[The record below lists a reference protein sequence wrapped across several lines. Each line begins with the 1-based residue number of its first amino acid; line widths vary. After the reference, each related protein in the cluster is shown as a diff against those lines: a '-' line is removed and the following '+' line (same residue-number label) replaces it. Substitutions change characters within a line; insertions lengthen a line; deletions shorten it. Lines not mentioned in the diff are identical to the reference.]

1 MATIKNIIQTIF
13 TSQGANNASR
23 DLNTLGRAQTRLG
36 QSSASAGRSFAAQS
50 SGLGGLVAAY
60 AGAAATTFALQQ
72 GFDKLAKSAR
82 AMQTIEGLSSLA
94 GSIAQDGNAI
104 LKSVQQITNS
114 QMTLVESAS
123 QINLAL
129 SAGFN
134 TKQIEG
140 LSEVAIKAS
149 RALGRDLTDAMTR
162 VTRGSAK
169 METELLDELGIYT
182 KIEPATRAYAAA
194 LGRSVTSLSEFERR
208 QAFANAVIAEGQR
221 KFASINTTIPTSAE
235 KIEAFGAKIVDLG
248 TQLGGLLADFVAPLA
263 DFMTNNLTASFASF
277 ALVVSLVASKAIQ
290 VFLGAIEALRERM
303 LASSRAVEN
312 FIRVKLGIAEA
323 ARAATAAV
331 AGLNTATLRGTQAE
345 KNQIAAL
352 QETAKARALTRGEL
366 QQSQK
371 LIGNNIAAL
380 NTEREAFR
388 QNIREAAIARG
399 KLDQAKNMARGARPG
414 DFSDPAEQARNAAIR
429 AANKAIAETRPA
441 ALAAVAALPALRA
454 ELAKLQS
461 AYAATGAA
469 ANGARAQ
476 IAAVAGAVL
485 AFGGKLASNF
495 AAGIGSVLGLV
506 SKIFFFITILQLA
519 GSAIA
524 NFLGYGDDFNSF
536 FIGVGKSIQKY
547 FGIEQSKKIQSVIN
561 GITVGTLQ
569 NLEKTNQELREL
581 ETFQFRER
589 KFLGIEFQVE
599 KTKEDLVK
607 EANSILTTVSTG
619 VADGVQDG
627 ILKGAL
633 SGAALGALSGPWGVA
648 IGAAIGAG
656 FGYFLDSSSN
666 EIEEATTKYGKS
678 IKNRLADQLQG
689 FSTEAAEN
697 AVEALSMLEAKMG
710 KQAMF
715 DPQARAAKDFLETL
729 ILQSAQYSD
738 QLDTISKIVSATG
751 KQSNQVVD
759 QFDFNPIIA
768 RLDYVDEA
776 ILKLNNT
783 ELRLRIANE
792 DSEALKSF
800 FDTVSREL
808 NNVLYRS
815 NSDALKDTIFSKAG
829 LDVSDINTGQLTTLA
844 IGYQDAAKQV
854 AGLTLE
860 QYALGI
866 AASESDNISKLLA
879 KTLVGMGGDT
889 KSLEGVFKSFSGVAL
904 PNIENSFRN
913 TVLQTNEL
921 NSSLLRSGSVLAD
934 TFKGIQDGSL
944 DLEKFGQNFTNI
956 SNSVLLSTRAL
967 PKAQEELNKFSAL
980 VDKLDPNNEAVQ
992 TLKQLIVDEQA
1003 RIDAA
1008 RLNVET
1014 QKELLNILKE
1024 QEKTLKQQ
1032 IQFNEFIKNVTP
1044 KSQNPFETAL
1054 TVFKAGGKNEITS
1067 TVEFLK
1073 TSLSTTAMDAK
1084 TEFESLRT
1092 TLKGIVPELSTDEI
1106 STALSTT
1113 AGNAKILAVSL
1124 QDAGVNVKAL
1134 DDNTLS
1140 FKETFTNAY
1149 GEVRTFYTEVNL
1161 LEASIISLGD
1171 QASKTV
1177 EALQG
1182 IASQTVSEAIVLLNT
1197 EKATA
1202 DERARAADLAKS
1214 ELDLKKLI
1222 VSESSK
1228 QLEAEIALGKAR
1240 GLADRSSESLELL
1253 KLEQELVSSRAA
1265 LEEQASNNRIAAI
1278 ERELTAVQELSQE
1291 RVRSL
1296 EREASLADKRTNLLL
1311 KISEIQVP
1319 EANNPLSI
1327 EAEAITLRA
1336 DQARAQ
1342 FILESIISEEKRRT
1356 AEKEYSLN
1364 LEILREKES
1373 QAERDYQQAEAN
1385 ISAQAKLV
1393 TAQYALARQQ
1403 EQIELDSIREQIRQ
1417 SEAKLIAE
1425 TGILDKEAQLN
1436 RDKINQEIDLESKKA
1451 TAQYDDLIA
1460 RLNLFNGQEDANKA
1474 YFRAWEQV
1482 LTDLKGTSVTIKY
1495 GDDSGNFDVN
1505 TLISDLEAA
1514 RQSTVN
1520 TFEGQRTAAL
1530 ALAEE
1535 ESKLARTRTENELES
1550 STTKLDALTTF
1561 YAARAQL
1568 EREANNITVKQAAAV
1583 AQGAKTAWQAAS
1595 DAVSQLIAKGPE
1607 AAQTAEESI
1616 VSIADNIVGIYS
1628 KVVDVMSSKIQEYRG
1643 IVEQVAADIKRLDAE
1658 ELSAEIKFKVDL
1670 DNLKGEIAMAQEQFK
1685 LESLQTDVRLI
1696 ESKESSGSLTA
1707 IQAAQQVNAKQQ
1719 EILAQ
1724 QIAIEE
1730 LRYSRETEKL
1740 ANEMALLVDQADL
1753 DKAAVDAQAQVQ
1765 ADKIAADLVNVQNLI
1780 DLSTAQV
1787 EAINSENNKL
1797 VQGLAGGY
1805 TNFMRALE
1813 ITLQSGAS
1821 SIGTAVASLGAEVP
1835 DVIAGVIDQTT
1846 IEGISDAFSGV
1857 SDQFVTSAGEALNSI
1872 YDGAE
1877 RSKQQID
1884 SNTDRELTLGTER
1897 MNALTAEHEHKVALL
1912 GKEGQIETEN
1922 AAARMKSAKA
1932 AGDKEKEK
1940 LKELQDKYNEA
1951 IGKLKDAFVNL
1962 IKDVVETIGS
1972 MVTKGLERKVEM
1984 AKVNE
1989 TIANTNLAS
1998 TSEKLSEA
2006 QTKQQDLMQK
2016 ELSLRDEIQESY
2028 KTLAETQKTYIDSL
2042 TGDDRSIKQSS
2053 RVLIDN
2059 ILDQKRKQIDLSRT
2073 INERIRQDTF
2083 VQSLEYRKLSQEQQ
2097 LEEATMIRVAA
2108 EEKLAETQALITQ
2121 ITSLLSGEMFKL
2133 ANSMQTLQQAAGGVN
2148 EVIGM
2153 GSSAG
2158 FGVDQLAGGLKGF
2171 GNQLVN
2177 QLIFGGTGGSN
2188 MFSNAVSGLTNAAKT
2203 LFGAGS
2209 NISKAVGASGSAK
2222 SLAPLTSQRPM
2233 ANPFYGA
2240 GAKAGAAGFWGTA
2253 GAAIG
2258 GGMTGL
2264 GVGNIVGMLTKD
2276 PGMGSSIGGA
2286 IGGALASG
2294 LAIAVPSIFASG
2306 TVLGGIA
2313 SGIGS
2318 ALGMAMNF
2326 AIPVVGA
2333 LVGALIGRLFS
2344 KTPTA
2349 AATGQLTSEGY
2360 TMTSSSE
2367 RKVAGGTAKNLSD
2380 LAGSTLGSM
2389 VDSLKAIGV
2398 QFKDVV
2404 NTSIG
2409 LRKNSITGA
2418 SLEFAGGARFEK
2430 GGSGTSQE
2438 DLQGVAQFYL
2448 DSFVKGLRTG
2458 SLVVDKTVRGAAD
2471 LQSAIDKFVKEDQ
2484 GTKTVERLKEVLDYA
2499 AGFSD
2504 ILAKL
2509 GEAVPVTME
2518 DALSQVVEG
2527 ARAAA
2532 NGAAAQYSELKAK
2545 AADVFGTASAQY
2557 DTLNKKLKA
2566 NALAQL
2572 GLAKGSDGIIRSVTK
2587 ANEELNAGTIA
2598 IVNILEGIGAFDTAL
2613 IAAGFAA
2620 SEAASIID
2628 IALTTQLTDFIG
2640 AIGENLQN
2648 SIDILKNPAIQS
2660 AIELEAIIANAADR
2674 NKQAEG
2680 VLAGLRSSERR
2691 ISESN
2696 IDKAIDN
2703 VAKSLELGALEV
2715 EKYLE
2720 SLNIEQLKAVVA
2732 DEERI
2737 DAATRL
2743 AASSRLVAIEDQD
2756 RATAAKQFIKVS
2768 REFNKGLAD
2777 ITKSSAVPQFV
2788 QQATSVIE
2796 VAELLG
2802 KNSIDQFSI
2811 DFANLINAIGRG
2823 ENISSNF
2830 ETAIAGLNAQIS
2842 EGTITY
2848 TDLVGALDLL
2858 QSTALDSIQV
2868 LADLV
2873 SSVDETTSQIYDLYS
2888 TSLDSLLTSTEEVGS
2903 SFNDL
2908 LDGFKDKTQ
2917 SVLGLFDDTLK
2928 SVAESGNKLYTL
2940 RDNAK
2945 EAFDTAAK
2953 AVAEFE
2959 KTNKLTGRTV
2969 AAVTAELTSVGT
2981 QIATL
2986 SSKPFDFASFLNLG
3000 SLSSKQRL
3008 LQAELSKLTTVQ
3020 EDYNKLIADRAAAE
3034 KDYLFA
3040 NKTVTDLEAS
3050 TTSKLLDSRI
3060 KESETVQEV
3069 NSAALEFVSSQKDLQ
3084 DITQLLTSANFNL
3097 NQARFE
3103 ERDRVVQVSEALRDL
3118 TIIAGNLVA
3127 EATSIS
3133 TTDINKVKEQAKL
3146 AAEIQYGT
3154 SATTQITAAVNQAVA
3169 EFNSLKAVATSVTT
3183 VVNSTVGVGTTFA
3196 NAVKSTS
3203 DTLKIYDSLLTD
3215 SFEGY
3220 TKTISGYVTNINAIL
3235 KTSFD
3240 ATDTTNFN
3248 GFITNLNKTQDA
3260 LQLLS
3265 PTLNQLLADS
3275 KLGVIA
3281 GVTQSIGESVGT
3293 FQNNIITAVNGLLD
3307 AFSPARKS
3315 KVDEFRAA
3323 LDQFD
3328 KIGITINA
3336 TGGLKDALANSSSNA
3351 NSLTTNLTTLVSN
3364 FSSLSTEVAKLNDT
3378 TNATTKVVTPGQLS
3392 QAKSKIA
3399 EIATALQ
3406 NAWNSVVFTVSTNLG
3421 TGITVNANVNAGSA
3435 LTTNDRG
3442 NLKSI
3447 ATNSGKF
3454 PAIKALGEA
3463 GYSAGSMPGAAAAF
3477 AEGGYVQ
3484 GTGSG
3489 TSDSIP
3495 AKLSNGEY
3503 VIKAST
3509 VSRLGKNLL
3518 DDINSTGS
3526 IGVSLSK
3533 MGRRGD
3539 NLVAHINPEEAR
3551 MLRSNGGSGTYNPN
3565 TGLLEFFNNDG
3576 GAYGGLFE
3584 TQEID
3589 KLVNSFSSIRLPS
3602 TIEQLNGVS
3611 GFARM
3616 DGTVPA
3622 NANSTGKI
3630 YPWNPGTIK
3639 NLALFDYDNLIR
3651 LMSASTIISSRP
3663 AEARGFGGI
3672 AGLSYGIGDPDQYMN
3687 SNNIVMRSNG
3697 GLVVSHG
3704 PTNGAPVGVGPE
3716 GYGKNTNKYN
3726 GGLAARLNQTVRL
3739 ANHLFGTLPI
3749 SANVNSTGISR
3760 AVISDYVKSLN
3771 NRDKM
3776 FFDFYMLKSDSAIN
3790 RTSPFAGIG
3799 SMTSM
3804 LKDERYSEIFTGGN
3818 QFGTYHGTYGEAA
3831 PARPVVDTSNPFSNS
3846 SLTAGGYQ
3854 VRQGNGNLNESQIR
3868 ERFFSA
3874 GGLVTSPRD
3883 SVSAMLEPGEFV
3895 LRKQA
3900 VDRMGLD
3907 NAIRLNSTGDAGGDI
3922 EVEVN
3927 INNNGT
3933 SQTTIGT
3940 PEVRRENGKIV
3951 VDIILEDLRTN
3962 GPINRQIRSIR

>member
-1 MATIKNIIQTIF
+1 LATITNIIQTIF

-50 SGLGGLVAAY
+50 AGLGGLVAAY

-235 KIEAFGAKIVDLG
+235 KIEAFGAKIIDLG

-263 DFMTNNLTASFASF
+263 DFMTNNLTASFAAF
-277 ALVVSLVASKAIQ
+277 GLVVSLIASKAIQ
-290 VFLGAIEALRERM
+290 VFLGAIAALRESM

-312 FIRVKLGIAEA
+312 FIRIKLGLAEA
-323 ARAATAAV
+323 ARVATAAV

-345 KNQIAAL
+345 KNQLAGL

-366 QQSQK
+366 QQSEK
-371 LIGNNIAAL
+371 LIGNNITAL
-380 NTEREAFR
+380 NAERDAFR

-429 AANKAIAETRPA
+429 AANRAIAETRPA

-454 ELAKLQS
+454 QLTQLQT

-469 ANGARAQ
+469 ASGARAQ
-476 IAAVAGAVL
+476 IAAFAGAAL
-485 AFGGKLASNF
+485 AFVGRVGSNF

-506 SKIFFFITILQLA
+506 SKIFFFITIIQLA

-524 NFLGYGDDFNSF
+524 NFLGYGDDFNAF

-561 GITVGTLQ
+561 GITVGTLE

-581 ETFQFRER
+581 ESFKFTER

-599 KTKEDLVK
+599 KTKEQLVK
-607 EANSILTTVSTG
+607 EADSILTTVSTG
-619 VADGVQDG
+619 VSDGIVDG
-627 ILKGAL
+627 ILTGAGI
-633 SGAALGALSGPWGVA
+633 GAGLGAFFGPVGVA
-648 IGAAIGAG
+648 IGAGIGAG
-656 FGYFLDSSSN
+656 LGYFLDSSSN
-666 EIEEATTKYGKS
+666 EIEEATNKYGET
-678 IKNRLADQLQG
+678 IKNRLSSQLEG
-689 FSTEAAEN
+689 FSAEAAEN
-697 AVEALSMLEAKMG
+697 AVQALSILEERMG

-759 QFDFNPIIA
+759 QFDFKTVSA
-768 RLDYVDEA
+768 QLDYIDEA
-776 ILKLNNT
+776 ILKINNI

-792 DSEALKSF
+792 DSTALEDF
-800 FDTVSREL
+800 FSSIDYEITNVKPLAEVL
-808 NNVLYRS
+808 NIDS
-815 NSDALKDTIFSKAG
+815 KTINSGVIE
-829 LDVSDINTGQLTTLA
+829 
-844 IGYQDAAKQV
+844 Y
-854 AGLTLE
+854 
-860 QYALGI
+860 
-866 AASESDNISKLLA
+866 ASEQLQILRSALEEVGKPISLTDFISEAQANGISDRAVRIAESLV
-879 KTLVGMGGDT
+879 KTGKTYKDFENAVNTANAPLQLGD
-889 KSLEGVFKSFSGVAL
+889 
-904 PNIENSFRN
+904 IFRN

-934 TFKGIQDGSL
+934 TFKGIQDGNL

-956 SNSVLLSTRAL
+956 SNSVILSTRAL
-967 PKAQEELNKFSAL
+967 PKAQEELNKFSSI
-980 VDKLDPNNEAVQ
+980 VQGLDLSTQDAAVL
-992 TLKQLIVDEQA
+992 TQLIADEQA

-1008 RLNVET
+1008 KLNVET
-1014 QKELLNILKE
+1014 QKELLSVLKE

-1032 IQFNEFIKNVTP
+1032 VQFNEFIKNITP
-1044 KSQNPFETAL
+1044 KSQNPFEAAL
-1054 TVFKAGGKNEITS
+1054 TLSKAGGKNEITS

-1073 TSLSTTAMDAK
+1073 TSLSDTAMNAK

-1092 TLKGIVPELSTDEI
+1092 TLRGIAPELSTDEI
-1106 STALSTT
+1106 STALSTS
-1113 AGNAKILAVSL
+1113 AGNAKTLAVSL
-1124 QDAGVNVKAL
+1124 RDAGVNVRAL

-1140 FKETFTNAY
+1140 FVETFENAK
-1149 GEVRTFYTEVNL
+1149 GGITTTTTTVNL
-1161 LEASIISLGD
+1161 LEAATMSLGD
-1171 QASKTV
+1171 RASKTV

-1202 DERARAADLAKS
+1202 VEREKVVNLANL
-1214 ELDLKKLI
+1214 ELSLKRLI
-1222 VSESSK
+1222 VAESAN
-1228 QLEAEIALGKAR
+1228 QLNAEIALGKAR
-1240 GLADRSSESLELL
+1240 EAADRSSESLELL

-1265 LEEQASNNRIAAI
+1265 LEEQASNNRIAGI

-1291 RVRSL
+1291 RVSSL
-1296 EREASLADKRTNLLL
+1296 EKEAALANKRSSILL
-1311 KISEIQVP
+1311 KISEVQVP

-1327 EAEAITLRA
+1327 EAEAISLRA
-1336 DQARAQ
+1336 EQARTQ
-1342 FILESIISEEKRRT
+1342 FTLESRISEVKRIT

-1364 LEILREKES
+1364 LQILRERES
-1373 QAERDYQQAEAN
+1373 QAERDYQQANAN

-1393 TAQYALARQQ
+1393 TAQYELARQQ

-1417 SEAKLIAE
+1417 SGAKLFGENA
-1425 TGILDKEAQLN
+1425 ILDREAQLA
-1436 RDKINQEIDLESKKA
+1436 RDRINQEIDLESKKA

-1460 RLNLFNGQEDANKA
+1460 RLNLFQAQEDANSI
-1474 YFRAWEQV
+1474 YFKAWEQV
-1482 LTDLKGTSVTIKY
+1482 LTELKGTSVTVAY

-1505 TLISDLEAA
+1505 TLISDLEDA
-1514 RQSTVN
+1514 RQSTAA
-1520 TFEGQRTAAL
+1520 TFEDQRTAAL

-1535 ESKLARTRTENELES
+1535 ESNLIRNRTVAELAS
-1550 STTKLDALTTF
+1550 SQTKLNALETF

-1568 EREANNITVKQAAAV
+1568 ERQANNITVKQAAAV

-1607 AAQTAEESI
+1607 AAQTAEESMI
-1616 VSIADNIVGIYS
+1616 NIADSIIDIYS

-1658 ELSAEIKFKVDL
+1658 ELSAELKFKVDL
-1670 DNLKGEIAMAQEQFK
+1670 EGLKSDLAMAQEQFK

-1696 ESKESSGSLTA
+1696 EAKESSGSLTA
-1707 IQAAQQVNAKQQ
+1707 IQAAEQVNAKQQ
-1719 EILAQ
+1719 EILTQ

-1730 LRYSRETEKL
+1730 LRYYRETEKL
-1740 ANEMALLVDQADL
+1740 ANELALLVDQAEL
-1753 DKAAVDAQAQVQ
+1753 DKNMIDAQAQLQ

-1780 DLSTAQV
+1780 DKSRAEVKALNDENAKYITAV
-1787 EAINSENNKL
+1787 NTENN
-1797 VQGLAGGY
+1797 
-1805 TNFMRALE
+1805 NFMLALAK
-1813 ITLQSGAS
+1813 TLYSGAA
-1821 SIGTAVASLGAEVP
+1821 SIGEAAASLGAKVP

-1846 IEGISDAFSGV
+1846 IAGISDAFSGV
-1857 SDQFVTSAGEALNSI
+1857 SDQFVTSAGEALTSI

-1877 RSKQQID
+1877 RSKEQID
-1884 SNTDRELTLGTER
+1884 SNLDRELTLGTER
-1897 MNALTAEHEHKVALL
+1897 MNGITAEHEHKVALL
-1912 GKEGQIETEN
+1912 GKEGQIETEQ

-1932 AGDKEKEK
+1932 AGNKEKEK
-1940 LKELQDKYNEA
+1940 LDELQDKFNEA
-1951 IGKLKDAFVNL
+1951 IGKLKDAFVSL

-1989 TIANTNLAS
+1989 TIANTNLAA

-2006 QTKQQDLMQK
+2006 QSKQQDLMQK
-2016 ELSLRDEIQESY
+2016 EISLRDEIQESY

-2059 ILDQKRKQIDLSRT
+2059 ILDQKRKQIDLSKT

-2083 VQSLEYRKLSQEQQ
+2083 VQTLEYRKLSQEQQ
-2097 LEEATMIRVAA
+2097 LEEATIIRVAA

-2133 ANSMQTLQQAAGGVN
+2133 ANSLQALQQAAGGVN
-2148 EVIGM
+2148 ETIGM
-2153 GSSAG
+2153 GAKSG
-2158 FGVDQLAGGLKGF
+2158 FGMQDLAGGLEGF
-2171 GNQLVN
+2171 GNKLVN
-2177 QLIFGGTGGSN
+2177 QLIFGGTGGGN
-2188 MFSNAVSGLTNAAKT
+2188 MFSNAVTSLTNAAKS

-2209 NISKAVGASGSAK
+2209 NISKAVGASGSVK

-2240 GAKAGAAGFWGTA
+2240 GAKAGAAGA
-2253 GAAIG
+2253 GFFKTVGSAIG
-2258 GGMTGL
+2258 GAFQGF
-2264 GVGNIVGMLTKD
+2264 GVGQLVGALTKD

-2286 IGGALASG
+2286 IGGAIST
-2294 LAIAVPSIFASG
+2294 IFASKLVTAPIIG
-2306 TVLGGIA
+2306 ALS
-2313 SGIGS
+2313 SGIG
-2318 ALGMAMNF
+2318 AAIGMAATF
-2326 AIPVVGA
+2326 VVPVLGAIA
-2333 LVGALIGRLFS
+2333 GALIGRLFS

-2349 AATGQLTSEGY
+2349 SATGQLTSEGFA
-2360 TMTSSSE
+2360 MTSSYE

-2380 LAGSTLGSM
+2380 IAGSTLGGV
-2389 VDSLKAIGV
+2389 VDSLKAVGV

-2404 NTSIG
+2404 STSIG

-2438 DLQGVAQFYL
+2438 DIQGIAQFYL

-2458 SLVVDKTVRGAAD
+2458 SLVVEKTVRGAAD

-2484 GTKTVERLKEVLDYA
+2484 GTKTIERLKEVLDYA

-2504 ILAKL
+2504 MLDKL
-2509 GEAVPVTME
+2509 GEAVPVTMG
-2518 DALSQVVEG
+2518 DALNQVVEG

-2532 NGAAAQYSELKAK
+2532 NAAAAQYSDLKAK
-2545 AADVFGTASAQY
+2545 AVDVFGTASAQY

-2572 GLAKGSDGIIRSVTK
+2572 GLAKGSDGIIRSVSK
-2587 ANEELNAGTIA
+2587 ANEELNAGTLA
-2598 IVNILEGIGAFDTAL
+2598 IVNIVESIGAFDVAL
-2613 IAAGFAA
+2613 VAAGFAA
-2620 SEAASIID
+2620 SEAANIID
-2628 IALTTQLTDFIG
+2628 IALNTQLTDFIG
-2640 AIGENLQN
+2640 AIGENLKN
-2648 SIDILKNPAIQS
+2648 SIDILKNPAVQS
-2660 AIELEAIIANAADR
+2660 AIELEAIIANAAER

-2732 DEERI
+2732 DEARI

-2756 RATAAKQFIKVS
+2756 RATAAKQFVKVS
-2768 REFNKGLAD
+2768 REFNKGLAE

-2796 VAELLG
+2796 IAQLLG
-2802 KNSIDQFSI
+2802 RNSIDQFSI
-2811 DFANLINAIGRG
+2811 DFASLINAIGRG

-2830 ETAIAGLNAQIS
+2830 ETAIAGLNGQLSA
-2842 EGTITY
+2842 GTITY
-2848 TDLVGALDLL
+2848 TELVGALDLL

-2873 SSVDETTSQIYDLYS
+2873 SSVEETTSQIYDLYS

-2953 AVAEFE
+2953 AVSEFE
-2959 KTNKLTGRTV
+2959 KANKLTGRTV
-2969 AAVTAELTSVGT
+2969 TQVTTELASVSS
-2981 QIATL
+2981 QIASL
-2986 SSKPFDFASFLNLG
+2986 SSKPFDFAAFLNLG

-3020 EDYNKLIADRAAAE
+3020 EEYGKLIADRTKAE
-3034 KDYLFA
+3034 QDSLFA
-3040 NKTVTDLEAS
+3040 AKTVTDLEAS
-3050 TTSKLLDSRI
+3050 ANSKLLDTRI

-3069 NSAALEFVSSQKDLQ
+3069 KNAALEFVTSQKDLQ
-3084 DITQLLTSANFNL
+3084 DITQLLTAANFNL

-3127 EATSIS
+3127 EATSINA
-3133 TTDINKVKEQAKL
+3133 TDVNKVQAQAKL
-3146 AAEIQYGT
+3146 AAEIAYGT

-3169 EFNSLKAVATSVTT
+3169 EFNSLKAVASSVTSV
-3183 VVNSTVGVGTTFA
+3183 VNTTVGVGTTFA

-3215 SFEGY
+3215 SFVGY

-3240 ATDTTNFN
+3240 NTDTTNFT

-3315 KVDEFRAA
+3315 KVDEFRTA
-3323 LDQFD
+3323 LDNFD
-3328 KIGITINA
+3328 KIGTTINA
-3336 TGGLKDALANSSSNA
+3336 TGGLKDALANSSANA

-3378 TNATTKVVTPGQLS
+3378 TNATTKVVTPGSLS
-3392 QAKSKIA
+3392 QARAKIT
-3399 EIATALQ
+3399 ELATALQ
-3406 NAWNSVVFTVSTNLG
+3406 TAWNSVQFQVNTNLG

-3447 ATNSGKF
+3447 ATNSGRF
-3454 PAIKALGEA
+3454 PAITALGTA
-3463 GYSAGSMPGAAAAF
+3463 GYTAGTMPGAAAAF

-3526 IGVSLSK
+3526 IGLSLSK

-3539 NLVAHINPEEAR
+3539 SLVAHINPKEAR
-3551 MLRSNGGSGTYNPN
+3551 MLRENGGSGTYNPN

-3589 KLVNSFSSIRLPS
+3589 KLVNSFTNMPS
-3602 TIEQLNGVS
+3602 TIEQTNGVS

-3616 DGTVPA
+3616 DGTLPA
-3622 NANSTGKI
+3622 NADSTGKI
-3630 YPWNPGTIK
+3630 YPWNPGASK
-3639 NLALFDYDNLIR
+3639 NLALFDYANLIK
-3651 LMSASTIISSRP
+3651 LMSAATTISSRP

-3672 AGLSYGIGDPDQYMN
+3672 TGLSYGIADPDQYMN
-3687 SNNIVMRSNG
+3687 NNNIVMRSNG
-3697 GLVVSHG
+3697 GAILSHD

-3716 GYGKNTNKYN
+3716 GYGNNRNKYN

-3739 ANHLFGTLPI
+3739 ANHMYGTLPI
-3749 SANVNSTGISR
+3749 SASVDSTGISR

-3771 NRDKM
+3771 NRQKM
-3776 FFDFYMLKSDSAIN
+3776 FFDFYMLKSGSANN
-3790 RTSPFAGIG
+3790 RTAPFTGI
-3799 SMTSM
+3799 STINTL
-3804 LKDERYSEIFTGGN
+3804 LKDERYSENFLGGD
-3818 QFGTYHGTYGEAA
+3818 QFGSFSGTYGEAA

-3846 SLTAGGYQ
+3846 SLTAGNYS
-3854 VRQGNGNLNESQIR
+3854 VRYGSQMLSQDQIR
-3868 ERFFSA
+3868 QRFFSA

-3907 NAIRLNSTGDAGGDI
+3907 SAIRLNSTGDVGGDI

-3933 SQTTIGT
+3933 SQTTTGT